1 MPTIFTNRR
10 SGASLTP
17 YESLNLAL
25 HVGDDED
32 AVLKN
37 RTSLE
42 KDCGAIQ
49 FMNQVHGDSFVVVD
63 QISEIDPTCDA
74 LITTTP
80 GLALAVM
87 VADCIPLL
95 LSSTKVV
102 AAVHVGR
109 KGLTN
114 FIAIKTIKE
123 MLRLGATSIHAQL
136 GPSICGQCYG
146 VPQALADEVLTTH
159 PAAFALTREATPAL
173 DLPKALISDLL
184 AQGVTYEASPICTL
198 ENSEYFSYR
207 RHNRTGRS
215 AGVIWL

>member
-1 MPTIFTNRR
+1 MPTIFTDRR
-10 SGASLTP
+10 AGSSLTP

-25 HVGDDED
+25 HVGDDVN

-37 RTSLE
+37 RASL
-42 KDCGAIQ
+42 KIDCAAIQ

-63 QISEIDPTCDA
+63 QISDVDPTCDA

-80 GLALAVM
+80 GLAVAVM
-87 VADCIPLL
+87 IADCIPLL

-114 FIAIKTIKE
+114 SIAIKTIEE

-136 GPSICGQCYG
+136 GPSICGQCYE
-146 VPQALADEVLTTH
+146 VPQAMADEVLITH
-159 PAAFALTREATPAL
+159 PSAFAVTRNATPAL
-173 DLPKALISDLL
+173 DLPRALIADLV
-184 AQGVTYEASPICTL
+184 AHGVTYEASTICTL
-198 ENSEYFSYR
+198 ENPEYFSYR
-207 RHNRTGRS
+207 RRNLTGRS
-215 AGVIWL
+215 AGVIGL